1 MGAGNKA
8 GSIFPVICRMKLFLR
23 LQMFT
28 DMRTTEYSWHHP
40 ISPRKISNTYII
52 STFYVHFE
60 HQEQT
65 DCKKHSLQPNYLGMR
80 VLLFC
85 SVAKILIKRLQ
96 ASLKPRSESLQKQM
110 HLKSDLAKSRLIN
123 FIPTLLF

>member
-8 GSIFPVICRMKLFLR
+8 GSISSDLYNEIILKASDVYKHEDHRIR
-23 LQMFT
+23 LASPCIAKKSLK
-28 DMRTTEYSWHHP
+28 YIHHF
-40 ISPRKISNTYII
+40 YL
-52 STFYVHFE
+52 YVHFE
-60 HQEQT
+60 HQEET

-85 SVAKILIKRLQ
+85 SVAKIIIKRLQ